1 MLFVT
6 HDLLLAAHAARK
18 IIVLKDGRLCESGG
32 SKEVL
37 AAPKHPY
44 TKALLDALPR
54 VNRRLDD
61 GRER

>member
-6 HDLLLAAHAARK
+6 HDLLLAAHAAQK
-18 IIVLKDGRLCESGG
+18 IVVLKEGRLCESGD

-37 AAPKHPY
+37 AAPRHPY

-54 VNRRLDD
+54 IT
-61 GRER
+61 